1 MFIGVYWQVTY
12 ASTEFATT
20 NGDRS
25 TELTEIFL
33 PVYRYLGF
41 ENS

>member
-1 MFIGVYWQVTY
+1 MQVTF

-25 TELTEIFL
+25 TELTETFL
-33 PVYRYLGF
+33 LVYRYFDLIVANACTF
-41 ENS
+41 